1 MSRLVPFAALVAGL
15 LVSPLAAVDA
25 QDATPGAGGEE
36 AAQTEA
42 PQARGPAA
50 DWSLRNLD
58 SEQRQR
64 MARFSTFVNGGIP
77 HDYLKAQNT
86 VGYTVGAI
94 AEGGALYRTYC
105 LECHGRMGLGNGDLA
120 YALKPSP
127 ALLAYMVQQPVAVD
141 QYLLWSIAEGGAQFG
156 TAMPGFKGRLSNEQ
170 MFQIIAYLRA
180 GFPDLDDGPPPQ
192 AGPGAATTDDP
203 EAKAPAVE

>member
-1 MSRLVPFAALVAGL
+1 MTRLVPFVAFVTGL
-15 LVSPLAAVDA
+15 LFAPLAALEA
-25 QDATPGAGGEE
+25 QDATPGADSAE
-36 AAQTEA
+36 AGA
-42 PQARGPAA
+42 PETRRSAA
-50 DWSLRNLD
+50 DWGMRNLD

-64 MARFSTFVNGGIP
+64 MARFSTFVDGGIP

-180 GFPDLDDGPPPQ
+180 GFPDLEDGPPPQ

-203 EAKAPAVE
+203 EH